1 MFPVQHVTLYQLNEL
16 LIIKTTEPVTGKHT
30 LAHAQVYLILVYL
43 QRHPNAAQ
51 QTNKHVSVRK
61 KIPQQHQ

>member
-16 LIIKTTEPVTGKHT
+16 LIIKTTGKHT